1 MAPEE
6 IRFCAVMAVRLV
18 VAEVG
23 DEISDGELVADST
36 AMLNMICLQFGGED
50 LRTVGEVSLYAFPRA
65 DDAVQAACEMQNEM
79 ACQQEV
85 TGRKLDLRI
94 GLDSGDVERSGGT
107 WIGQPLLRST
117 RLAAL
122 APPGGILAASTLRS
136 YLNRDTRKRL
146 VPFTGSKEDMQRLGT
161 QAYELPWGSP
171 DKPHPAA
178 PPPLRERE
186 RERGDDGIKRETST
200 MPLSRSRR
208 VFNPSALDV
217 DAARSQLPLPPG
229 MSERGTIPPEPEP
242 EPAPAPLLR
251 PVEPRLCL
259 IRGRR
264 LIVVDVRSP
273 HATIGRSD
281 ENDLQID
288 IETASRR
295 HADIS
300 CSGGRFLLTDH
311 SWNGTYVY
319 DANGKGQLVHNDHL
333 ELPEE
338 GYVCPGTPKVNEET
352 SFRFRRADAAATSA

>member
-1 MAPEE
+1 MA
-6 IRFCAVMAVRLV
+6 ARLV
-18 VAEVG
+18 VAEPG
-23 DEISDGELVADST
+23 EEQADGELVADST

-65 DDAVQAACEMQNEM
+65 DDAVQAACEMQKEM
-79 ACQQEV
+79 ATQQEV

-94 GLDSGDVERSGGT
+94 GLDSGDVELSGGT

-117 RLAAL
+117 RLASL
-122 APPGGILAASTLRS
+122 APACGILAAATLRS
-136 YLNRDTRKRL
+136 YLNREARKRL
-146 VPFTGSKEDMQRLGT
+146 VPVSGSKEDMKRLGT
-161 QAYELPWGSP
+161 QAYELAWDGSTRSP
-171 DKPHPAA
+171 EAA
-178 PPPLRERE
+178 IPSRERE
-186 RERGDDGIKRETST
+186 EGLKRETLT
-200 MPLSRSRR
+200 MPLCKGGRM
-208 VFNPSALDV
+208 FTPSALDV

-242 EPAPAPLLR
+242 PPPPVLR

-273 HATIGRSD
+273 QASIGRSD

-288 IETASRR
+288 IDTASRR
-295 HADIS
+295 HAEVAY
-300 CSGGRFLLTDH
+300 SGGRFLLTDH

-319 DANGKGQLVHNDHL
+319 DADGKGQLVHNDHL

-338 GYVCPGTPKVNEET
+338 GYVCPGTPTVNEET
-352 SFRFRRADAAATSA
+352 SFRFRRADAAPTSA

>member
-1 MAPEE
+1 
-6 IRFCAVMAVRLV
+6 MAVRLV
-18 VAEVG
+18 VAEAG

-65 DDAVQAACEMQNEM
+65 DDAVQAASEMQGEM
-79 ACQQEV
+79 ASQQEV

-122 APPGGILAASTLRS
+122 APPGGILAASGLRS
-136 YLNRDTRKRL
+136 YLNRDARKRL

-178 PPPLRERE
+178 PPPR
-186 RERGDDGIKRETST
+186 RERGDDGVKRETST
-200 MPLSRSRR
+200 MPLSRSKR
-208 VFNPSALDV
+208 VFTPSALDV
-217 DAARSQLPLPPG
+217 DAARTQLPLPPG
-229 MSERGTIPPEPEP
+229 MSERDTAHPEPEP
-242 EPAPAPLLR
+242 PPEPLLR

-300 CSGGRFLLTDH
+300 YSGGRFLLTDH

-319 DANGKGQLVHNDHL
+319 DADGKGQLVHNDHL